1 MTSGKNRIKSE
12 FLRRFDLARKKRGF
26 IEDKDVAQAAGISA
40 PSISGWRN
48 TPSFPSKRTIRDLAV
63 ALVVSE
69 EWLSCVSDSEPN
81 WEPTVNEDPD
91 HYTVRKEFKAGTLR
105 SAGLPGIHDANDA
118 AIEENVDYFYNELV
132 KPHGIKARPG
142 NIHSLIQYLV
152 EMQERS
158 VKYWHKKHK
167 DD

>member
-1 MTSGKNRIKSE
+1 MH
-12 FLRRFDLARKKRGF
+12 
-26 IEDKDVAQAAGISA
+26 
-40 PSISGWRN
+40 
-48 TPSFPSKRTIRDLAV
+48 
-63 ALVVSE
+63 VSE

-81 WEPTVNEDPD
+81 WVTIANDEPD

-105 SAGLPGIHDANDA
+105 SSELPGIHEADDG
-118 AIEENVDYFYNELV
+118 AIEENADYFYNELV

-158 VKYWHKKHK
+158 VKYWHNKNRS
-167 DD
+167 DR